1 MKITKAEVDLM
12 NNICML
18 LEQHGAWTRM
28 AIMSMVL
35 GLPDEDLVIN
45 LIILELAKFQIVPN
59 E

>member
-35 GLPDEDLVIN
+35 GNNSTYVFIDI
-45 LIILELAKFQIVPN
+45 
-59 E
+59 